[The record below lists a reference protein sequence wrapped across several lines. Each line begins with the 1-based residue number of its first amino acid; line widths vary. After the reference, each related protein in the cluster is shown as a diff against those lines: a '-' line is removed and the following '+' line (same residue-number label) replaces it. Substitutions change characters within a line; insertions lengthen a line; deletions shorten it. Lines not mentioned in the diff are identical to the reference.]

1 MLVIVAHGVV
11 HGAADA
17 KRSRKRH
24 AGKMAP
30 ADSNRLR
37 DGSVT
42 GSLRVGPFHVE
53 QFACGVPVE
62 ALPVNWQ
69 KNFKS
74 FLGIKWELRIFSG
87 RACRIVIVFQ
97 VLIARSST
105 IELVHV
111 SS

>member
-42 GSLRVGPFHVE
+42 GSLRVGPFHVSLCE
-53 QFACGVPVE
+53 VPVE

>member
-42 GSLRVGPFHVE
+42 GSLRVVPFHVSLCE
-53 QFACGVPVE
+53 VPVG

-74 FLGIKWELRIFSG
+74 FLGIWAQG
-87 RACRIVIVFQ
+87 ARAGDPLF
-97 VLIARSST
+97 LS
-105 IELVHV
+105 
-111 SS
+111 